1 MASVYEMARQ
11 RNTEGIDLV
20 ACAALQREIALRQKR
35 NDEKKPERKAQ
46 HKKWAHTE
54 AGKASMKRRGARY
67 RATYKGRQ
75 QARKKS
81 LNYYRRHKDDPEFKA
96 RKMELRKKWLKEHPE
111 QAKAIRHHS
120 NVLHWA
126 KVKKGR
132 LRGDYVLW
140 TMDGVIKVRLA
151 G

>member
-1 MASVYEMARQ
+1 MASVYEMARR

-20 ACAALQREIALRQKR
+20 ACAALQRDIALRQKR
-35 NDEKKPERKAQ
+35 NDEHKPERKEQ
-46 HKKWAHTE
+46 HRRWNQTE
-54 AGKASMKRRGARY
+54 AGKASMKRRKARY
-67 RATYKGRQ
+67 LATENGRDKT
-75 QARKKS
+75 RKKS
-81 LNYYRRHKDDPEFKA
+81 KRYYQRHKDDPAFKEKKKVA
-96 RKMELRKKWLKEHPE
+96 RQRWREMNPEKE
-111 QAKAIRHHS
+111 KAIRHYS

-126 KVKKGR
+126 KIKKDR